1 MRTARMRLVLS
12 VTALA
17 AFGVAPTALAALGVA
32 PTAFAGNNITAV
44 QLPAAGSLKVPRLVT
59 RAQPSPAGRAV
70 LVLRQFREDYRWQ
83 VVLAK
88 DAREG
93 SDGKLWYRL
102 SLPMRPN
109 NTYGWAPAASL
120 DLQPVANRI
129 VVRRGAR
136 TIEVMHGA
144 SVLLR
149 AKVAVGAP
157 GMETPLGQFYVT
169 ARFVPDD
176 PFLGVFAVET
186 SAYSRLTEWPGGG
199 KVGIHGTS
207 RPDLLGQA
215 VSHGCIR
222 VSNATAAQLKRLA
235 PLGTPITVLS

>member
-1 MRTARMRLVLS
+1 MRRLRFRAAVAAAATLA
-12 VTALA
+12 ALA
-17 AFGVAPTALAALGVA
+17 AAQGALA
-32 PTAFAGNNITAV
+32 GNDVTAV
-44 QLPAAGSLKVPRLVT
+44 QLPAAGSLTVT
-59 RAQPSPAGRAV
+59 KLIAHAKPDPSSPAV
-70 LVLRQFREDYRWQ
+70 VTLRQFRQDYRWQ
-83 VVLAK
+83 IVLANAVRK
-88 DAREG
+88 G
-93 SDGKLWYRL
+93 SDGNLWYRL

-109 NTYGWAPAASL
+109 NTRGWVPATAL
-120 DLQPVANRI
+120 DLHPVANRI

-136 TIEVMHGA
+136 TIELLNR
-144 SVLLR
+144 SRVLLR

-215 VSHGCIR
+215 VSHGCVR
-222 VSNATAAQLKRLA
+222 LANAVATRLRRLA
-235 PLGTPITVLS
+235 PLGTPIDVVR